1 MKEEKK
7 VAEAVNQKLK
17 DLKDNP
23 IIQEG
28 LEMVNDKKPEEPK
41 KPVIDKAEIPA
52 IINSKFNLLNDNT
65 GIDFIDSVNQIRNE
79 TIISNFIMVLG
90 WRLAER
96 SEELIMAD
104 PSLLD
109 SCGFEMGSKII
120 TDDEIESS
128 PILSQTDGKYF
139 SKEVIWFALSMLKL
153 NGNINTDQYMKYI
166 DPIYGIK
173 ILKQPMVNDSSE
185 ITTFIKKFLEA
196 DSKDGAK
203 FVTMINSITMAP
215 DEEEVEKAA
224 SEPEMQDDKA
234 AEEDDKDISAVEKEN
249 VKDQPVEVV
258 NNVIDPCE
266 PSKERFKFATQSLS
280 KMIDSMTKDLEISYA
295 ESDGDMIAMTIKTKR
310 VSQNG
315 ALNRTL
321 LIDTGSVCGN
331 GFNLLLPF
339 IRSDNGKED
348 YGMINIYRHRDIIN
362 KVLHNDKYMPTPK
375 ETEAINKDYLPEQ
388 SIYAAVDFSGMKKFI
403 LHMNEKD
410 KAALTVN
417 LQQAI
422 GTVGPCRLRFT
433 EYTNPNN
440 FVLVS
445 DNRVKIQIPYYM
457 LCNIAY
463 CKATVTNGIVTASK
477 ISANEDQK
485 EEKIA

>member
-1 MKEEKK
+1 MEEKEMKEEKK

-79 TIISNFIMVLG
+79 TRVSNFIMVLG

-203 FVTMINSITMAP
+203 FVIMINSI
-215 DEEEVEKAA
+215 
-224 SEPEMQDDKA
+224 
-234 AEEDDKDISAVEKEN
+234 I
-249 VKDQPVEVV
+249 
-258 NNVIDPCE
+258 
-266 PSKERFKFATQSLS
+266 
-280 KMIDSMTKDLEISYA
+280 
-295 ESDGDMIAMTIKTKR
+295 
-310 VSQNG
+310 
-315 ALNRTL
+315 
-321 LIDTGSVCGN
+321 
-331 GFNLLLPF
+331 
-339 IRSDNGKED
+339 
-348 YGMINIYRHRDIIN
+348 
-362 KVLHNDKYMPTPK
+362 
-375 ETEAINKDYLPEQ
+375 
-388 SIYAAVDFSGMKKFI
+388 
-403 LHMNEKD
+403 
-410 KAALTVN
+410 
-417 LQQAI
+417 
-422 GTVGPCRLRFT
+422 
-433 EYTNPNN
+433 
-440 FVLVS
+440 
-445 DNRVKIQIPYYM
+445 
-457 LCNIAY
+457 
-463 CKATVTNGIVTASK
+463 
-477 ISANEDQK
+477 
-485 EEKIA
+485 